1 MMAVTFVFELIQLFW
16 FDVLVHYTV
25 DYFVD
30 STKKMKMK
38 MEFPLKKKKQMM
50 MMHLIVARLMKE
62 GMLLITAKVHISYMH
77 ILCTV

>member
-1 MMAVTFVFELIQLFW
+1 MMAVTFVFELIQLFRLV
-16 FDVLVHYTV
+16 VLVHYTV

-30 STKKMKMK
+30 STKKKMMK
-38 MEFPLKKKKQMM
+38 MEFPLKKKKMM
-50 MMHLIVARLMKE
+50 LHLIVARLMKE

>member
-30 STKKMKMK
+30 STKKKG
-38 MEFPLKKKKQMM
+38 EFPSKKKKMM
-50 MMHLIVARLMKE
+50 MMLHLIVARLMKE
-62 GMLLITAKVHISYMH
+62 GMLLITAKVHISYIH